1 MKIFRMLGRDI
12 RDAFHSVIRNFS
24 LSLASITCI
33 VITLFIV
40 SISIM
45 LSAVVNNF
53 ADNVKKDMTIIAFLD
68 IDISEE
74 RITEMKTELERID
87 NIESITFDSKEKI
100 ANQMMEDSP
109 VFEGI
114 LGDYT
119 DENNPLQDTYLIKVK
134 DVEKIGETAK
144 EIEKILNVESVQYG
158 AGMVEQLIDV
168 FSTIRTVSL
177 GVVVA
182 LIVVTIFLISNTI
195 KITIFSRRKEI
206 EIMRLV
212 GASNINIKT
221 PFLFEGIFLGLFGS
235 IIPVLATIYGYTYLY
250 DYFGGY
256 ISIKTIQLIKPT
268 PFIYYVSLLL
278 IAIAVIVGSLG
289 SWRAVKKHL
298 KI

>member
-1 MKIFRMLGRDI
+1 MRIFRMLGRDI
-12 RDAFHSVIRNFS
+12 RDAFHSVVRNFS

-33 VITLFIV
+33 IITLFIV

-68 IDISEE
+68 VDVTES
-74 RITEMKTELERID
+74 RITEMKTEIERID
-87 NIESITFDSKEKI
+87 NIESITFDSKKDI
-100 ANQMMEDSP
+100 ANQVMEDSP

-114 LGDYT
+114 LKDYT
-119 DENNPLQDTYLIKVK
+119 NENNPLQDTYLIKVK

-144 EIEKILNVESVQYG
+144 KIGDILNVESVQYG

-168 FSTIRTVSL
+168 FGTIRTISL
-177 GVVVA
+177 AIVVA
-182 LIVVTIFLISNTI
+182 LTVVTIFLISNTI

-212 GASNINIKT
+212 GASNINIKV

-235 IIPVLATIYGYTYLY
+235 ILPVLATIYGYTYLY
-250 DYFGGY
+250 NYFGGY
-256 ISIKTIQLIKPT
+256 IQIKTIQLISPT
-268 PFIYYVSLLL
+268 PFIYYVALFLIL
-278 IAIAVIVGSLG
+278 IAVLVGSLG
-289 SWRAVKKHL
+289 SWRAVRKHL

>member
-1 MKIFRMLGRDI
+1 MRVFRMLGRDI

-33 VITLFIV
+33 VITLLIV

-68 IDISEE
+68 VD
-74 RITEMKTELERID
+74 ITEDRINEMKLELEKLD
-87 NIESITFDSKEKI
+87 NIESITFDSKAKI
-100 ANQMMEDSP
+100 ASQMMKDSP
-109 VFEGI
+109 VFESI

-119 DENNPLQDTYLIKVK
+119 GDNNPLQDTYLVKVK
-134 DVEKIGETAK
+134 EVEKIGDTAK
-144 EIEKILNVESVQYG
+144 KIESIVNVESVQYG

-168 FSTIRTVSL
+168 FSTIRTISL
-177 GVVVA
+177 GIVGA
-182 LIVVTIFLISNTI
+182 LIIVTIFLISNTI

-212 GASNINIKT
+212 GASNINIKI

-235 IIPVLATIYGYTYLY
+235 IIPILATIYGYTYLY

-268 PFIYYVSLLL
+268 PFVYYIALLL
-278 IAIAVIVGSLG
+278 VAIAVIVGSLG

>member
-1 MKIFRMLGRDI
+1 MRIFRMLGRDI
-12 RDAFHSVIRNFS
+12 RDAFHSVVRNFS

-33 VITLFIV
+33 IITLFIV

-68 IDISEE
+68 VDVTES
-74 RITEMKTELERID
+74 RIAEMKTEIERID
-87 NIESITFDSKEKI
+87 NIESITFDSKKDI
-100 ANQMMEDSP
+100 ANQVMEDSP

-114 LGDYT
+114 LKDYT
-119 DENNPLQDTYLIKVK
+119 NEDNPLQDTYLIKVK
-134 DVEKIGETAK
+134 DVEKIGDTAK
-144 EIEKILNVESVQYG
+144 KIGDILNVESVQYG

-168 FSTIRTVSL
+168 FGTIRTISL
-177 GVVVA
+177 AIVVA
-182 LIVVTIFLISNTI
+182 LTVVTIFLISNTI

-212 GASNINIKT
+212 GASNINIKV

-235 IIPVLATIYGYTYLY
+235 ILPVLATIYGYTYLY
-250 DYFGGY
+250 NYFGGY
-256 ISIKTIQLIKPT
+256 IQIKTIQLISPT
-268 PFIYYVSLLL
+268 PFIYYVALFLIL
-278 IAIAVIVGSLG
+278 IAVLVGSLG
-289 SWRAVKKHL
+289 SWRAVRKHL

>member
-1 MKIFRMLGRDI
+1 MRIFRMIGRDI

-53 ADNVKKDMTIIAFLD
+53 ANNVKKDMTIVVFLD
-68 IDISEE
+68 VDISEE
-74 RITEMKTELERID
+74 RITEMKTEIERIN
-87 NIESITFDSKEKI
+87 NIASITFESKNDI
-100 ANQMMEDSP
+100 AKQMMAESP
-109 VFEGI
+109 ELNSI
-114 LGDYT
+114 LSDYT

-134 DVEKIGETAK
+134 DVEKIGDTAK
-144 EIEKILNVESVQYG
+144 KIESILNVESVQYG
-158 AGMVEQLIDV
+158 AGMVEQLVDV
-168 FSTIRTVSL
+168 FNTIRTISL
-177 GVVVA
+177 GVVAA

-212 GASNINIKT
+212 GASNINIKI

-235 IIPVLATIYGYTYLY
+235 ILPVLATIYGYTYLY
-250 DYFGGY
+250 NYFGGY
-256 ISIKTIQLIKPT
+256 ISIRTIQLIKPN
-268 PFIYYVSLLL
+268 PFIYYVGLLL

>member
-1 MKIFRMLGRDI
+1 MRIFRMLGRDI
-12 RDAFHSVIRNFS
+12 RDAFHSVVRNFS

-33 VITLFIV
+33 IITLFIV

-68 IDISEE
+68 VDVTES
-74 RITEMKTELERID
+74 RITEMKTEIERID
-87 NIESITFDSKEKI
+87 NIESITFDSKKDI
-100 ANQMMEDSP
+100 ANQVMEDSP

-114 LGDYT
+114 LKDYT
-119 DENNPLQDTYLIKVK
+119 NEDNPLQDTYLIKVK
-134 DVEKIGETAK
+134 DVEKIGDTAK
-144 EIEKILNVESVQYG
+144 KIGDILNVESVQYG

-168 FSTIRTVSL
+168 FGTIRTISL
-177 GVVVA
+177 AIVVA
-182 LIVVTIFLISNTI
+182 LTVVTIFLISNTI

-212 GASNINIKT
+212 GASNINIKV

-235 IIPVLATIYGYTYLY
+235 ILPVLATIYGYTYLY
-250 DYFGGY
+250 NYFGGY
-256 ISIKTIQLIKPT
+256 IQIKTIQLISPT
-268 PFIYYVSLLL
+268 PFIYYVALFLIL
-278 IAIAVIVGSLG
+278 IAVLVGSLG
-289 SWRAVKKHL
+289 SWRAVRKHL

>member
-1 MKIFRMLGRDI
+1 MRIFRMLGRDI
-12 RDAFHSVIRNFS
+12 RDAFHSVVRNFS

-33 VITLFIV
+33 IITLFIV

-68 IDISEE
+68 VDVTES
-74 RITEMKTELERID
+74 RITEIKTEIERID
-87 NIESITFDSKEKI
+87 NIESITFDSKKDI
-100 ANQMMEDSP
+100 ANQVMEDSP

-114 LGDYT
+114 LKDYT
-119 DENNPLQDTYLIKVK
+119 NEDNPLQDTYLIKVK
-134 DVEKIGETAK
+134 DVEKIGDTAK
-144 EIEKILNVESVQYG
+144 KIGDILNVESVQYG

-168 FSTIRTVSL
+168 FGTIRTISL
-177 GVVVA
+177 AIVVA
-182 LIVVTIFLISNTI
+182 LTVVTIFLISNTI

-212 GASNINIKT
+212 GASNINIKV

-235 IIPVLATIYGYTYLY
+235 ILPVLATIYGYTYLY
-250 DYFGGY
+250 NYFGGY
-256 ISIKTIQLIKPT
+256 IQIKTIQLISPT
-268 PFIYYVSLLL
+268 PFIYYVALFLIL
-278 IAIAVIVGSLG
+278 IAVLVGSLG
-289 SWRAVKKHL
+289 SWRAVRKHL

>member
-1 MKIFRMLGRDI
+1 MKIIRMFGRDI
-12 RDAFHSVIRNFS
+12 RDAFHSVVRNFS

-33 VITLFIV
+33 IITLFIV
-40 SISIM
+40 SISII

-53 ADNVKKDMTIIAFLD
+53 ANNVKRDMTILAFLD
-68 IDISEE
+68 VDITED

-87 NIESITFDSKEKI
+87 NIESISFDSKKKI
-100 ANQMMEDSP
+100 AEQMMQESP
-109 VFEGI
+109 VFDGI
-114 LGDYT
+114 LKEYT
-119 DENNPLQDTYLIKVK
+119 DDENPLQDTYLIKVK
-134 DVEKIGETAK
+134 DVSKIGETAK
-144 EIEKILNVESVQYG
+144 KIEGLLNVESVQYG
-158 AGMVEQLIDV
+158 AGMVEQLINIFD
-168 FSTIRTVSL
+168 TIRIVSL
-177 GVVVA
+177 GIVGA

-212 GASNINIKT
+212 GASNINIKI
-221 PFLFEGIFLGLFGS
+221 PFLFEGVFLGIFGS
-235 IIPVLATIYGYTYLY
+235 IIPVLSTIYGYVYLY

-268 PFIYYVSLLL
+268 PFIYYVALLL
-278 IAIAVIVGSLG
+278 IGIAVVVGALG